1 MSTRRIVPALLVA
14 MLVFAACG
22 DDDTPSEPSADP
34 ADVTGDLF
42 AFGFGYE
49 TGDQIAQVRIDE
61 FRDAYPDVDV
71 SFSESGFDNQT
82 FLSALASGEP
92 PDVVNLPRSS
102 IGTYIARGVLE
113 PLDECI
119 EQEEIDMDVYYP
131 AGVGQVTVDGTHYA
145 IPEFF
150 NSRVWMINNTVF
162 EEAGIDPATLDL
174 SDWDAIAAANEQLT
188 QMDGG
193 QLNRIGIDPKLPE
206 FLPLWSNSNGA
217 PMLLDEG
224 RTSNL
229 DDPAVIE
236 ALEFSNSL
244 HEPAGGRTTFLDFR
258 DTWDFFGAENQFATG
273 ELAAMPMEIWYL
285 NVLAEASPD
294 VDLTVRPFMTREGE
308 PITFADGNSWAIS
321 TSTDNAAAACAFI
334 ATMTS
339 TETWVA
345 AAEARAETRAEEGLA
360 NLGVYTGNREADEVI
375 FTEIVDLSE
384 FPAMAEAV
392 EVIRE
397 VQDQAVAFPPSPA
410 AAEFEAAW
418 VAAVNAVMT
427 GEAEAAAELQ
437 ETDEAIQATIDAA
450 VP

>member
-22 DDDTPSEPSADP
+22 DDEVPPEPSADP

-49 TGDQIAQVRIDE
+49 TGDQIAQVRVDE
-61 FRDAYPDVDV
+61 FREAYPDVDV

-92 PDVVNLPRSS
+92 PDVVNVPRNN

-119 EQEEIDMDVYYP
+119 AAQEIDMENFYP
-131 AGVGQVTVDGTHYA
+131 AGVDQVTVDGTHYA
-145 IPEFF
+145 LPEFF
-150 NSRVWMINNTVF
+150 NSRVWIINNTAF

-174 SDWDAIAAANEQLT
+174 SDWDAIAEANEQLT

-206 FLPLWSNSNGA
+206 FLPLWANANGS
-217 PMLLDEG
+217 PLLLEEG
-224 RTSNL
+224 LESNL
-229 DDPAVIE
+229 DDPAVAE

-258 DTWDFFGAENQFATG
+258 DTWDFFGAENQYATG
-273 ELAAMPMEIWYL
+273 QLAAMPMEIWYL

-294 VDLTVRPFMTREGE
+294 VDLTVRPFETREGE
-308 PITFADGNSWAIS
+308 PITWADGNAWAIS
-321 TSTDNAAAACAFI
+321 TATDNPAAACAFI
-334 ATMTS
+334 ANMTS
-339 TETWVA
+339 QETWVA
-345 AAEARAETRAEEGLA
+345 AATARAETRAEEGLP
-360 NLGVYTGNREADEVI
+360 NLGVYTGNQAADEVI
-375 FTEIVDLSE
+375 FNEIVDLSE
-384 FPAMAEAV
+384 FPQFAEAA
-392 EVIRE
+392 EVVRE
-397 VQDQAVAFPPSPA
+397 VQDQAFGIPPSPA
-410 AAEFEAAW
+410 AAEFEQAW
-418 VAAVNAVMT
+418 QSAVTAVMVD
-427 GEAEAAAELQ
+427 EAEPAARLQ
-437 ETDEAIQATIDAA
+437 EADEAVQATIDAA
-450 VP
+450 AR